1 MKALH
6 AALLLLL
13 SIITVSFGDTA
24 AETAFLK
31 SLVTPALGTTPD
43 DWIAL
48 LGKPIKTYAP
58 HVDEKHPTIN
68 DKELEF
74 VFDRGDVWIRAFF
87 FDGIVN
93 RVLFGAW
100 GQKINRTGFAWDE
113 SKIWT
118 VLEQYD
124 IRRFALQSLQDLQK
138 LYPGLQE
145 SKLYPGMKQGT
156 HGDFEIFWTPP
167 SLASNRN
174 SDKDFGTLEIRSRSL
189 ENAEMEARQR
199 FASSLIP
206 SDLTE
211 QFDIVINNPVR
222 ENSNWLVN
230 GTVKNNSSVEVKR
243 YSIKI
248 WLYTFDDKHR
258 LWGTFYG
265 GLNDSSNILKPGEEH
280 AVQWIFGDKDNIVKS
295 FGTGLEFDPYTMM
308 PAN

>member
-13 SIITVSFGDTA
+13 SIITVSFSDTA
-24 AETAFLK
+24 AEITFLR

-58 HVDEKHPTIN
+58 HVGEKHPTIN

-74 VFDRGDVWIRAFF
+74 VFDHGDVWIKAFF
-87 FDGIVN
+87 FDGTVN

-113 SKIWT
+113 NNIWT
-118 VLEQYD
+118 VLEQYG
-124 IRRFALQSLQDLQK
+124 ILRFALQDNK
-138 LYPGLQE
+138 WYPGTKFAE
-145 SKLYPGMKQGT
+145 
-156 HGDFEIFWTPP
+156 HGDFEIWWTPP
-167 SLASNRN
+167 SLASDRN

-189 ENAEMEARQR
+189 ANAEMEARQR

-230 GTVKNNSSVEVKR
+230 GTVKNNSNVEVKH
-243 YSIKI
+243 YSIKF

-258 LWGTFYG
+258 LWGKFYG
-265 GLNDSSNILKPGEEH
+265 VLNDHSNILKPGEEH
-280 AVQWIFGDKDNIVKS
+280 PVFWIFGDKDNIVKS
-295 FGTGLEFDPYTMM
+295 FGTSLEFDPYLMI
-308 PAN
+308 PEN